1 MIGNRRLS
9 RYELRYEQN
18 KEEKATFERVSLIH
32 SKSKALYN
40 VKNKKLKLKI
50 AQVISLVVTNT
61 LLITREVIG
70 SIHKAREFLPR
81 FNENL

>member
-1 MIGNRRLS
+1 M
-9 RYELRYEQN
+9 RYELRYKQN

-32 SKSKALYN
+32 SKSKAIYN
-40 VKNKKLKLKI
+40 VNVKSKKLKLEI

-61 LLITREVIG
+61 LITREVVG
-70 SIHKAREFLPR
+70 SIHKTHEYLPR